1 MVYFYRFVK
10 DLKAF
15 LLKKQT
21 GRIFKR
27 CFFVLL
33 YALAARNSN
42 GLSLRAFGP
51 SIYTELIIQRRPVP
65 SLNNW
70 IFSNQQLVQGLMR
83 SLLKESNQTEQQSTN
98 YCKKAVDQKL
108 FFIIY
113 LLYCCKLSHVPFR
126 STTRHF
132 QNAYEGDFRCVCTM
146 TF

>member
-33 YALAARNSN
+33 YVLAVRNLN
-42 GLSLRAFGP
+42 GLSLRAYGP
-51 SIYTELIIQRRPVP
+51 SIYTVLIIQRRPVP

-70 IFSNQQLVQGLMR
+70 IFSNQYLVQGLMR
-83 SLLKESNQTEQQSTN
+83 SLLKESNQTEQRSTN
-98 YCKKAVDQKL
+98 DCKKTVDIKQ
-108 FFIIY
+108 FFIKQQSKSWLLQRTVRTRPFVQADLPIY
-113 LLYCCKLSHVPFR
+113 FKTIR
-126 STTRHF
+126 NIWR
-132 QNAYEGDFRCVCTM
+132 
-146 TF
+146 